1 MSRTASTR
9 FASLSRLFAGAGL
22 ITLADTGAGK
32 PGEEDE
38 GGEGEGEGEEGDGA
52 PAPEGEEGGEGE
64 GGQEGGEGS
73 GEEGGEGEGGE
84 EAGDAD
90 AAPAANKGSADYK
103 AGCLDT
109 NKRWAGIIINP
120 ACAANMELA
129 VSLMLDTD
137 FSAEKIGRLCSLQ
150 GGGDPAALAL
160 LDKTKK
166 IDVGADASAEGGN
179 GPSKGGEDSPRKR
192 ATARVNAA
200 NSKGK
205 PDADDSKLSA
215 RQRAAARANA
225 NK

>member
-1 MSRTASTR
+1 MSRTTTR

-32 PGEEDE
+32 PGEEEE
-38 GGEGEGEGEEGDGA
+38 GGAAEGEEGEEGEGA
-52 PAPEGEEGGEGE
+52 PTPEGEDGGEGE
-64 GGQEGGEGS
+64 GGQDGGEGS
-73 GEEGGEGEGGE
+73 GDDGGEGEGGE

-137 FSAEKIGRLCSLQ
+137 FSAEKIGRLCALQ

-166 IDVGADASAEGGN
+166 IDVGADANAEGGA
-179 GPSKGGEDSPRKR
+179 GASEKGAARKR
-192 ATARVNAA
+192 ATNKVNAEGG
-200 NSKGK
+200 KGK
-205 PDADDSKLSA
+205 ELTA
-215 RQRAAARANA
+215 RQRAAAKVNA
-225 NK
+225 AK